1 MPADRVFTTAE
12 LKKFDGIDLPM
23 YLAYDGV
30 VYDVSESLRWRSGL
44 HEGLHF
50 PAQDL
55 SGEMGEAP
63 HGLEVFQHLGVR
75 VAGRLADPEVST

>member
-1 MPADRVFTTAE
+1 MPAERIFTTAE
-12 LKKFDGIDLPM
+12 LIKYNGIDHPM

-30 VYDVSESLRWRSGL
+30 VYDVSESPRWRSGL

-55 SGEMGEAP
+55 SGEIGDAP
-63 HGLEVFQHLGVR
+63 HGREVFLHPEVR
-75 VAGRLADPEVST
+75 IVGRLAKPED